1 MMGLAWIPFLEPVHL
16 GRLWWLLI
24 VPLCFGIAI
33 VYRAVKAPS
42 MERFLPGVL
51 RLTANI
57 LGVMALLAAL
67 VFVVVY
73 GALPLLPSD

>member
-1 MMGLAWIPFLEPVHL
+1 MD
-16 GRLWWLLI
+16 
-24 VPLCFGIAI
+24 
-33 VYRAVKAPS
+33 
-42 MERFLPGVL
+42 RFLPGVL

-73 GALPLLPSD
+73 GALPLLPAD

>member
-1 MMGLAWIPFLEPVHL
+1 MNLVAWIPFLEPVHL
-16 GRLWWLLI
+16 GRAWWLLI

-33 VYRAVKAPS
+33 IYRAVKAPT
-42 MERFLPGVL
+42 MDRFLPGVL

-73 GALPLLPSD
+73 AALPLLPAD